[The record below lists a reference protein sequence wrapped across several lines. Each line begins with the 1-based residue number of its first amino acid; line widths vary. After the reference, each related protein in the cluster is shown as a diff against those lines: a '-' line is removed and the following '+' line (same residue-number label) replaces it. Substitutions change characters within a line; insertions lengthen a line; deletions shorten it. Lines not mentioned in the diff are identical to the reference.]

1 MFDIQCIFRIAYN
14 FFKKS
19 WDKIWKERVAGSTF
33 ATANGGRRF
42 FRALPEKIPR
52 GICTGASFLLT
63 LQSLP
68 FFFGSGL
75 GTLTSCDETNRIARN
90 AGKPLFGLPLVDSA
104 GNGSGAPPFPY
115 REGARSGGS
124 RTEKNGKTYT
134 NNGEFDPGS
143 G

>member
-1 MFDIQCIFRIAYN
+1 MGCGQYLCNR
-14 FFKKS
+14 K
-19 WDKIWKERVAGSTF
+19 
-33 ATANGGRRF
+33 RRKALF

-52 GICTGASFLLT
+52 GICTDAPFLLT

-68 FFFGSGL
+68 FFGSGL

-90 AGKPLFGLPLVDSA
+90 AGRPLFPGLPLVDSA
-104 GNGSGAPPFPY
+104 GNGY
-115 REGARSGGS
+115 R
-124 RTEKNGKTYT
+124 KNGKTYN